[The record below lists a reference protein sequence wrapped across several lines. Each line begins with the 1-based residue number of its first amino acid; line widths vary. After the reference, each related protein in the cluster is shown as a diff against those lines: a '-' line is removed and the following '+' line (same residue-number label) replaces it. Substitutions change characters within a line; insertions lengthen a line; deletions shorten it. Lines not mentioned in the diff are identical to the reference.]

1 MESAVNSAPRQPGLR
16 REYPW
21 TLNTGSDV
29 LMRSLRP
36 LAAIGLLV
44 VSSALIAGCG
54 TTDRSADPSPS
65 TTASST
71 PTPECWK
78 SPMTGTCS
86 NPDAPVLIVKIDDV
100 IEARPQFHL
109 NQADLVLVEP
119 VEGGLTRL
127 FAVYN
132 TTLPETV
139 GPIRSARITD
149 TDLAPMFGDALF
161 AYSGS
166 QGKLVPYLKNT
177 QMQMVGA
184 PQGGTGYSRLSDRR
198 APHNYV
204 ANVSELLTRV
214 DDTATARLASASYW
228 KIAEA
233 QQVAGTAVTKVLVHW
248 PAAEKSYI
256 WDAANKRWNMDVYTR
271 KLLTQID
278 ATGTTERA
286 HASNIVIMQSE
297 LQDSEFGDKFGAHT
311 PYPQTI
317 GSGAGIVLVDGKLI
331 DATWK
336 RATMNDLP
344 HWFDA
349 TGNEIA
355 LRPGNTWW
363 LIVTDLSNVR
373 PTVPV
378 VDTATA
384 TAK

>member
-1 MESAVNSAPRQPGLR
+1 
-16 REYPW
+16 
-21 TLNTGSDV
+21 
-29 LMRSLRP
+29 MRSSSRTASVLG
-36 LAAIGLLV
+36 AIAV
-44 VSSALIAGCG
+44 VATMLAGCG
-54 TTDRSADPSPS
+54 STSDQGTPSSSASP
-65 TTASST
+65 SST

-78 SPMTGTCS
+78 SPLTGTCS
-86 NPDAPVLIVKIDDV
+86 TPDAPVLIVKIDDV

-109 NQADLVLVEP
+109 NDADLVLVEP

-132 TTLPETV
+132 STLPETV

-166 QGKLVPYLKNT
+166 QGKLVPYLKAT
-177 QMQMVGA
+177 RMQMVGA

-204 ANVSELLTRV
+204 ANVAELLTRV
-214 DDTATARLASASYW
+214 DDTTTARLASASYW
-228 KIAEA
+228 KIADSQPES
-233 QQVAGTAVTKVLVHW
+233 GTAVSKVLVHW

-271 KLLTQID
+271 KLMTQTD
-278 ATGTTERA
+278 SAGTTERA
-286 HASNIVIMQSE
+286 HAVNIVIMQSV

-317 GSGAGIVLVDGKLI
+317 GSGPGKVLVDGKLI

-336 RATMNDLP
+336 RASANDLP

-349 TGNEIA
+349 AGNEIA

-363 LIVTDLSNVR
+363 LIVTDLANVR
-373 PTVPV
+373 PTLLPTAT
-378 VDTATA
+378 DTATV
-384 TAK
+384 KK

>member
-1 MESAVNSAPRQPGLR
+1 MRTRTR
-16 REYPW
+16 RTVVFG
-21 TLNTGSDV
+21 TLALTATV
-29 LMRSLRP
+29 
-36 LAAIGLLV
+36 LAACG
-44 VSSALIAGCG
+44 SAEPTPSQSTSASP
-54 TTDRSADPSPS
+54 TT
-65 TTASST
+65 T

-86 NPDAPVLIVKIDDV
+86 SPDAPVLIVKIDDV

-132 TTLPETV
+132 STLPETV

-166 QGKLVPYLKNT
+166 QGKLVPYLLKT
-177 QMQMVGA
+177 RMQMVGA

-214 DDTATARLASASYW
+214 DDTASARLASASYW
-228 KIAEA
+228 KIAESTA
-233 QQVAGTAVTKVLVHW
+233 TTGTPVTKVLVHW
-248 PAAEKSYI
+248 PAAEKSFI
-256 WDAANKRWNMDVYTR
+256 WDAVNKRWNMDVYTR
-271 KLLTQID
+271 KLMTQID
-278 ATGTTERA
+278 SSGTTERV
-286 HASNIVIMQSE
+286 HASNIVIMKSA
-297 LQDSEFGDKFGAHT
+297 LLASEFGDKFGGHT
-311 PYPQTI
+311 PYPQTV
-317 GSGAGIVLVDGKLI
+317 GTGEGRVLVDGKMI

-336 RATMNDLP
+336 RSTINDLP
-344 HWFDA
+344 HWYDA
-349 TGNEIA
+349 AGNEIA

-373 PTVPV
+373 PTLPV
-378 VDTATA
+378 VDTTTA
-384 TAK
+384 TTK